1 MKRRSREQ
9 AAQAAQWRQWVA
21 SSERNWVASSG
32 ATVGGSQRMSRSA
45 SPPAAAQTARFTA
58 AYANGAVRTP
68 SPPARWTT
76 AAWRGVRADDHQQGS
91 GEYGGWWGGAQG
103 RGKWGD
109 EQAACNQVPPPPPT
123 PTIIGNWTP
132 PPLRTGWGIECG
144 VRHAEHP
151 LWEPYA
157 VEWHRRGRNG
167 EAQLTWR
174 QFVRWMEAEPED
186 TTAVVR
192 PVGQHPPPP
201 QVASSPPLP
210 ATYSLVPTTTR
221 ITASAAAPAAAAAPV
236 PLAGQL
242 YSQVAAVAAQH
253 KRLGDRAK
261 FQQDKNMA
269 ILKQRDNGEADQIL
283 QRAGIKSAAEQLRKQ
298 LEGEKEREERAERWD
313 VRRGEKVKA
322 FPQLP
327 SDLWA
332 LILKHKK
339 AEREQSKT
347 WAAWAD
353 RTLMQ
358 LVAIWFRTG
367 GHKNRQW
374 LGNLMGNRGGVSFST
389 TDAIED
395 RFRPWC
401 NAILR
406 PGEPNS
412 PLNFTSIQAVP
423 TTFVDVYVHMLAMMN
438 YLGFR
443 DVVARLKSHLRAFAR
458 CLQPGSGLPKYIP
471 GPPDSEDEDDGWDAL
486 SVPEPGV
493 QPPRPT
499 KKYVNRP
506 SEYAGKTGGRQSHEY
521 RRGS

>member
-1 MKRRSREQ
+1 MPQLPRRL
-9 AAQAAQWRQWVA
+9 
-21 SSERNWVASSG
+21 
-32 ATVGGSQRMSRSA
+32 
-45 SPPAAAQTARFTA
+45 AAQTGPLYSGACA
-58 AYANGAVRTP
+58 WAVRSH

-76 AAWRGVRADDHQQGS
+76 AAWGGVREEDHQQGS

-109 EQAACNQVPPPPPT
+109 EQAACNQAPPPPPT
-123 PTIIGNWTP
+123 PTIIGKWTP

-144 VRHAEHP
+144 VRHVGHP

-167 EAQLTWR
+167 EAQLTWG
-174 QFVRWMEAEPED
+174 QFVRWMEDVEPEA
-186 TTAVVR
+186 TAAIVR
-192 PVGQHPPPP
+192 PAGQHPPPP
-201 QVASSPPLP
+201 PLASSPPLP
-210 ATYSLVPTTTR
+210 ATHSLVPITTR
-221 ITASAAAPAAAAAPV
+221 ITAYAAAPAAAAAPA
-236 PLAGQL
+236 PPAGQL
-242 YSQVAAVAAQH
+242 YLQVAAIAAQH
-253 KRLGDRAK
+253 KRLGDRDK
-261 FQQDKNMA
+261 FVQAKNMA
-269 ILKQRDNGEADQIL
+269 MSELRESGEADQIL
-283 QRAGIKSAAEQLRKQ
+283 QRAGIKPAMEQLRKQ
-298 LEGEKEREERAERWD
+298 LEGEKEREERAKRWD
-313 VRRGEKVKA
+313 VRRGEEGKD

-327 SDLWA
+327 ADLWA

-339 AEREQSKT
+339 AEREQAKA

-358 LVAIWFRTG
+358 LVATWFRTG
-367 GHKNRQW
+367 GHKSSQW
-374 LGNLMGNRGGVSFST
+374 LGNLMGKRGGVSFSS

-406 PGEPNS
+406 PGEDNS
-412 PLNFTSIQAVP
+412 PLNFKGIQAVP
-423 TTFVDVYVHMLAMMN
+423 AKFVDVYVHMLSMMN

-443 DVVARLKSHLRAFAR
+443 DVVARLKSHLRTFAR
-458 CLQPGSGLPKYIP
+458 CLQPGSGVPKYIP
-471 GPPDSEDEDDGWDAL
+471 GPPDSEDDDDGWDAP
-486 SVPEPGV
+486 VPEPGV